1 MKKRL
6 VWGMIGCMALCAAG
20 CGNRGLSVQT
30 KRLTPGDAKSTEQ
43 KELPD
48 DTVQKPESDKPLED
62 RYYGFSVELLKQTYK
77 SGENQMISPMSL
89 LAALTMTENGAAGE
103 TLSQMEQVLAGG
115 TSVGTQS
122 MELSSYMNGLP
133 DTQGAH
139 LNIANSIW
147 VKNTEE
153 RLHINDNFLEKNHRD
168 FQAEIFG
175 APFDESTLDDINY
188 WIADE
193 TEQMIPKMLDRID
206 ESAVMYL
213 INAVAF
219 DAEWEQ
225 VYSESCIR
233 TEDFTDGDGNSMEA
247 AMMYSDESL
256 YLEDDCTT
264 GFIKPYKDG
273 YGFAALLPKEG
284 MAMEDYIKQ
293 LSAEKLSALINGAA
307 DTYSVSA
314 ALPKFSAEYDIEL
327 SETLQNM
334 GMTDAFDES
343 RADFTGIGTYDGGNI
358 YINMVLHK
366 TYIEVEESGTKAGA
380 ATVVGVA
387 ESAAE
392 QEQKTVHL
400 DRPFVYAI
408 IDSENNLPVFL
419 GIIEKIE

>member
-20 CGNRGLSVQT
+20 CGNSGLSVQT

-48 DTVQKPESDKPLED
+48 DTVQKPESDKSLED
-62 RYYGFSVELLKQTYK
+62 RYYGFSVELLKQIYK

-419 GIIEKIE
+419 GITEKIE